1 MLKAVGSALA
11 IAFSVT
17 MYHRILR
24 SFLRDKKQQKPVSS
38 LVYFLWNMA
47 LIAARLTALALFASV
62 LPCFIF
68 AHFLCSWLVLFF
80 FAWRSQT
87 NFMSSSGG
95 EWLYR
100 ATVGLIW
107 YFNWLNVVEGRTRS
121 RTLLYHGYMLADVSL
136 LCALW
141 CWRKISGDSERL
153 GLGPSQSYAII
164 AAVAVA
170 MVYVLGL
177 FGKMA
182 YYKWCHPNVMKGQL
196 KGAVDDGSGPEPD
209 VTDSKENYSP
219 VLLKSLALGGT
230 GPPPPAPDRKP
241 CNKRMKILA
250 ENFYT

>member
-1 MLKAVGSALA
+1 MLKAVASALA
-11 IAFSVT
+11 ITFSVT

-24 SFLRDKKQQKPVSS
+24 SFLRDKKQQNVVSS
-38 LVYFLWNMA
+38 LVYFLWNVA
-47 LIAARLTALALFASV
+47 LIAARITALALFASV

-68 AHFLCSWLVLFF
+68 AHFFCSWLVLFF

-87 NFMSSSGG
+87 DFMSSSGG

-107 YFNWLNVVEGRTRS
+107 YFNWLNVVAGRTRS
-121 RTLLYHGYMLADVSL
+121 RTLLYHGYMLADISL

-141 CWRKISGDSERL
+141 CWRKIGGDSERPDF
-153 GLGPSQSYAII
+153 GPSQNGAII
-164 AAVAVA
+164 AAVAVV

-177 FGKMA
+177 LGKMA
-182 YYKWCHPNVMKGQL
+182 YYKWCHPNVVKGQL
-196 KGAVDDGSGPEPD
+196 KGAVDDGSRPEPD
-209 VTDSKENYSP
+209 ETDSKENASP
-219 VLLKSLALGGT
+219 VLLKVRKFDHT
-230 GPPPPAPDRKP
+230 GPPPLALDRKP